1 MKPPGSLTVI
11 CGPMYSG
18 KSEELIRLLRR
29 AAIGGKTT
37 ILLRP
42 NIDHRYNKKDLV
54 SHAGSTHKAHAI
66 EPVAEQIWA
75 NGQLFDVVGIDEI
88 QFFGTHE
95 DNTVEEMVNWLVDHG
110 KEVIV
115 SGLDMT
121 YRREPFGCIPN
132 LMAMADRV
140 LKLDAVCHKCGGVAT
155 QTQRLVDDKPAPFS
169 GPTIQVGGTDSYEAR
184 CRRCFEIG

>member
-1 MKPPGSLTVI
+1 MGSLTVI

-29 AAIGGKTT
+29 AAIGGKST

-42 NIDHRYNKKDLV
+42 DIDDRYGKQDLV
-54 SHAGSTHKAHAI
+54 SHAGVTHKAHAI
-66 EPVAEQIWA
+66 EPIAHEIVSH
-75 NGQLFDVVGIDEI
+75 GQWFDVIGIDEI
-88 QFFGTHE
+88 QFFTE
-95 DNTVEEMVNWLVDHG
+95 PEKMISFLVDQG

-121 YRREPFGCIPN
+121 YRAEPFGCVPN

-140 LKLDAVCHKCGGVAT
+140 IKLDAVCHKCGGVANL
-155 QTQRLVDDKPAPFS
+155 TQRLVDGEPASFS
-169 GPTIQVGGTDSYEAR
+169 GPTIHVGGMESYEAR
-184 CRRCFEIG
+184 CRSCYQIG